1 SRYNGDAAVGLLLF
15 KESGANT
22 VRVAERVE
30 EVLAQLRVQYPELS
44 IATATSQAG
53 FISGAI
59 NNLVSQV
66 ITGGVLAFLVLFLF
80 LRDPRVPL
88 AIALAIPI
96 SLLAT
101 FALFDLAGISFNIMS
116 LGGLALGVGMLTDN
130 SVVVVE
136 NIYRHRELGLS
147 PTEAAAVGA
156 EEVQRAIIASTLTTI
171 AVFGPTIY
179 VQGVAGQLFGSLSF
193 AVAFSLGATIIVS
206 LTVLPVQAARW
217 GMSEST
223 SAPAR
228 LFKRLIEPVARLV
241 RPLLDGF
248 ERWFVVVQGRYAGW
262 LDWALSHRA
271 TVLIGAAALLLITI
285 PFAVSLP
292 RSVLPVVDQGA
303 FRLSLELP
311 RGTPI
316 EETSRVAGQLEELL
330 RADDG
335 VEALFTLVGR
345 QAAVA
350 GVEDAS
356 GLHTARMDVRLTSDA
371 S

>member
-96 SLLAT
+96 SLRAT

-171 AVFGPTIY
+171 AVFGPIIY

-193 AVAFSLGATIIVS
+193 AVAFSLAATILVS
-206 LTVLPVQAARW
+206 LTVLPVLAARW
-217 GMSEST
+217 SMHAED
-223 SAPAR
+223 APPSRMKR
-228 LFKRLIEPVARLV
+228 LFAPVGRLFQPF
-241 RPLLDGF
+241 LDGF
-248 ERWFVVVQGRYAGW
+248 ERGFARFQRWYEGA
-262 LDWALSHRA
+262 LDWALLHRGF
-271 TVLIGAAALLLITI
+271 VVGGAAVLLALCI
-285 PFAVSLP
+285 PVALTLP
-292 RSVLPVVDQGA
+292 RSVLPSVDQGA
-303 FRLSLELP
+303 FRVELELP

-316 EETSRVAGQLEELL
+316 EET
-330 RADDG
+330 
-335 VEALFTLVGR
+335 
-345 QAAVA
+345 
-350 GVEDAS
+350 
-356 GLHTARMDVRLTSDA
+356 
-371 S
+371 